1 MTTEGKISWWNDNK
15 DKLQDK
21 YHIIKDENHFTVA
34 VMNFDGYV
42 AAPTG
47 SNDGSIDDYHCLSEG
62 DAKNKCIYKDIAMII
77 NGDVNK
83 RVFISLDGKTFA
95 QERDG
100 KTTLLKK

>member
-1 MTTEGKISWWNDNK
+1 
-15 DKLQDK
+15 
-21 YHIIKDENHFTVA
+21 
-34 VMNFDGYV
+34 MNFDGYV

-83 RVFISLDGKTFA
+83 RVLSVIPHLILLFSVLDGDRQF
-95 QERDG
+95 
-100 KTTLLKK
+100 

>member
-1 MTTEGKISWWNDNK
+1 
-15 DKLQDK
+15 
-21 YHIIKDENHFTVA
+21 
-34 VMNFDGYV
+34 
-42 AAPTG
+42 
-47 SNDGSIDDYHCLSEG
+47 
-62 DAKNKCIYKDIAMII
+62 MII